1 MNAHPRLSINQAT
14 IKYAPFDEALAL
26 TAAAGV
32 QSIGVWRE
40 PIAEL
45 GLDEAGRRLSDSGL
59 RFSSLCR
66 AGFFTMLEGPAR
78 RSSIDDNRRAI
89 DETAAM
95 AAAGAEGSAA
105 VLVLVAGGV
114 PEITIKSR
122 PVRTRFIRQLAKN
135 IRAVLRDL
143 DPAVVVNGV
152 WDNLELETRITDAK
166 ALKDMTERLSCMP
179 GIAHFLQVD
188 EYPLGDFDDITEK
201 CKQHFGSEIEGKS
214 FSVRCKRAGKHSFS
228 SMDVEKYV
236 GSKLRRECGAAGI

>member
-1 MNAHPRLSINQAT
+1 MKLIV
-14 IKYAPFDEALAL
+14 KVF
-26 TAAAGV
+26 
-32 QSIGVWRE
+32 
-40 PIAEL
+40 
-45 GLDEAGRRLSDSGL
+45 
-59 RFSSLCR
+59 
-66 AGFFTMLEGPAR
+66 
-78 RSSIDDNRRAI
+78 
-89 DETAAM
+89 
-95 AAAGAEGSAA
+95 
-105 VLVLVAGGV
+105 

-201 CKQHFGSEIEGKS
+201 CKQHYGSELEGKI
-214 FSVRCKRAGKHSFS
+214 FSVRCKRAGKHTFS

-236 GSKLRRECGAAGI
+236 GSKLRRECGAAGISLKAPQIEVRMEFATNGCL